1 MKVQDKKA
9 LRNFLRYTPACM
21 LCRFSLVALFVTL
34 NCIVHQVPLSRGF
47 SREEYQSG
55 LPCPPPGDPLD
66 QEIEL
71 VSPTLT
77 GRFLFCFVFFFSL
90 FLFGRKFLYDIL
102 LGSVIRQ
109 HESAIG
115 IHMSPPS
122 FFKIYFS
129 WRLITLQYCG
139 GFCHAFT

>member
-9 LRNFLRYTPACM
+9 LGNFLRYTLACM
-21 LCRFSLVALFVTL
+21 LCHFSHVALFVTL

-66 QEIEL
+66 QEIEP
-71 VSPTLT
+71 VSPTLAS
-77 GRFLFCFVFFFSL
+77 RFLFCFVFFFSL

-102 LGSVIRQ
+102 LGSAIRQ

-115 IHMSPPS
+115 LHMSPPS
-122 FFKIYFS
+122 FFFFFFS
-129 WRLITLQYCG
+129 L
-139 GFCHAFT
+139 F